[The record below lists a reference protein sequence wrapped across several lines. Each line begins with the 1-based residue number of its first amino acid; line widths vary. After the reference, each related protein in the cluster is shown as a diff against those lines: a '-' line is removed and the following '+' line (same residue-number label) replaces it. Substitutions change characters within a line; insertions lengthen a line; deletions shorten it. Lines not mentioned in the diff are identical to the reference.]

1 MDPVDAKTVT
11 TSRLSSL
18 YNLNYLTRSA
28 TLLVRVTGGCR
39 KFNTEV
45 MLHDRTV
52 THSLLL
58 VVGPGLPLA
67 TLRLVLGLSRFDA
80 SSRGSSSAGVTSRP
94 VRATS
99 CCRAHA
105 ILVVFFRLNGTT
117 LLTLR
122 SVTTGNETSSSLVA
136 WSLVTPGVT
145 MALGPTSLRVL
156 GDLLNWP
163 SGEVVPTLCKC
174 FVGLLGVPYIL
185 L

>member
-1 MDPVDAKTVT
+1 VDPVDAKTVA

-28 TLLVRVTGGCR
+28 TLLLIVTGGCR
-39 KFNTEV
+39 KFSTEV

-52 THSLLL
+52 TISLLL

-80 SSRGSSSAGVTSRP
+80 TSRGSSSAGMTSRP

-99 CCRAHA
+99 CRCAHA

-117 LLTLR
+117 LLALGP
-122 SVTTGNETSSSLVA
+122 VTSGNKTASSLVA

-145 MALGPTSLRVL
+145 MALGPTSLRNL

-163 SGEVVPTLCKC
+163 SGEVVPTLSKC
-174 FVGLLGVPYIL
+174 FVGLLGAPHIL